1 MALITSYTL
10 LFFSIFLPLSESDE
24 LSHYLA
30 YTLSIVM
37 DCKAGYDLTEPVIAF
52 SPLMFM
58 RAVAVLRR
66 IQNAYNCIDFEVYPD
81 FNATDKRSWKFC
93 VLGVCSI
100 MGFCRCPKYISG
112 KNCDT
117 FDRKCWLIHC
127 MLMCAEK
134 PSLICLC
141 DSYFYKKPVQTSIY
155 WYDEGLESAY
165 RPAPPDYKEDPPLP
179 EHLKTVAEIMD
190 DLRDYQINM
199 EGYKGTDGIGGLGP
213 FTGTLPPLGKA
224 TKEKYIPTTETS
236 SRLQFF
242 TTKALTSKYFVTK
255 KIPETTK
262 SLSSTI
268 GYRNTLIPTTT
279 KSPTIK
285 TTFTESRRPHEKTME
300 HVTTSRYKNKTEH
313 GPSEISKLNKQCPP
327 YCSAI
332 PGPKEQTETEL
343 LFTTKRNYIYIIGKT
358 WPSGKLVKHNCLKL
372 INRNDLD
379 KEDFDIETNEIPQE
393 MKYENKFIRPFF
405 HNTSDTDQIDAG
417 SAEEYSENDGY
428 EYGDKYAQIRSD
440 RDKNDIR
447 YRKER
452 NEFRYFNIKNSSSPS
467 NHIWCYNFITLSI
480 LYFCVIHL

>member
-1 MALITSYTL
+1 MALIMSYIL

-30 YTLSIVM
+30 YTLRIVM
-37 DCKAGYDLTEPVIAF
+37 DCEAGYDLTEPVIAF

-66 IQNAYNCIDFEVYPD
+66 IQNAYNCIDFKVYPD

-112 KNCDT
+112 ENCDT
-117 FDRKCWLIHC
+117 FDRKYWLIYC
-127 MLMCAEK
+127 MLMCTEK

-141 DSYFYKKPVQTSIY
+141 DSYFYKKSVQTSIY

-165 RPAPPDYKEDPPLP
+165 RPAPPDFKEDPPLP
-179 EHLKTVAEIMD
+179 EHLKIVAEIMD
-190 DLRDYQINM
+190 DIQDYQINM
-199 EGYKGTDGIGGLGP
+199 EGYKGTDGIGDLGP

-224 TKEKYIPTTETS
+224 TKEKYIPTTF

-255 KIPETTK
+255 KIPETTTK
-262 SLSSTI
+262 SISSTI
-268 GYRNTLIPTTT
+268 SYRSTLIPTTT

-285 TTFTESRRPHEKTME
+285 TTSTESRRPHEKTIE

-327 YCSAI
+327 YCTAI
-332 PGPKEQTETEL
+332 PGPKGQTETEL
-343 LFTTKRNYIYIIGKT
+343 LFTTKRNYIYTIGKT
-358 WPSGKLVKHNCLKL
+358 WPSGKLVKHNCLKS
-372 INRNDLD
+372 INRNDFE
-379 KEDFDIETNEIPQE
+379 KEEFDIETNEIPQE
-393 MKYENKFIRPFF
+393 MKYENKFVY
-405 HNTSDTDQIDAG
+405 NTSDTDQIDAG

-428 EYGDKYAQIRSD
+428 EYGDKYAQIKSD
-440 RDKNDIR
+440 RNKNDIR

-452 NEFRYFNIKNSSSPS
+452 NEFHYFNIKNSSSPS
-467 NHIWCYNFITLSI
+467 NHIWYYNFITLFI